1 MAETP
6 LTPATQA
13 GAPVSGEPEAL
24 SSDVL
29 ASQEPV
35 EAAAVEAVETETDEA
50 VEAAASE
57 QAPAASP
64 PAAAAAPVAIEPAAA
79 AVSEVAEASEG
90 PAVSEG
96 PEVSEP
102 PAALEPISAAVA
114 APIETAP
121 IQQAPI
127 EPSVAATLEVPPLPG
142 SGDTAGGEWDL
153 LRSRVGEWLERT
165 DLAGQWQRLQG
176 PLRLLGLLILLVL
189 VLRLYGA
196 LVGTL
201 DSLPLVSGLLELVG
215 VLAFG
220 RFCVNR
226 LVRSEERRRLQSE
239 WSQRWRDFR
248 GKA

>member
-6 LTPATQA
+6 LTPATEA
-13 GAPVSGEPEAL
+13 GAPVSGEPEATA
-24 SSDVL
+24 SEVL
-29 ASQEPV
+29 ASEAVTSQEPV
-35 EAAAVEAVETETDEA
+35 VAAPGEEPEAAAI
-50 VEAAASE
+50 EAAA
-57 QAPAASP
+57 A
-64 PAAAAAPVAIEPAAA
+64 
-79 AVSEVAEASEG
+79 
-90 PAVSEG
+90 
-96 PEVSEP
+96 EVSEP
-102 PAALEPISAAVA
+102 PASVPPAAEATAEVTPVAAAMEQEPVATAVA
-114 APIETAP
+114 APVEVAP
-121 IQQAPI
+121 VEPAAI
-127 EPSVAATLEVPPLPG
+127 EPAVAATLEVPPLPG
-142 SGDTAGGEWDL
+142 SSDTAGGEWDL
-153 LRSRVGEWLERT
+153 LLSRVGEWLERT

-226 LVRSEERRRLQSE
+226 LVRSEERRRLQSQ

>member
-13 GAPVSGEPEAL
+13 GAPVSGEPEAPA
-24 SSDVL
+24 SDVL

-35 EAAAVEAVETETDEA
+35 VAAAEEPVEAVADEP
-50 VEAAASE
+50 VVAAASE
-57 QAPAASP
+57 PAPVASAAS
-64 PAAAAAPVAIEPAAA
+64 AAAPVAMEEPAAVVEEEAAAEANPVATPTPVEPVTAATISAPAVPAPSEPAAIEPA
-79 AVSEVAEASEG
+79 
-90 PAVSEG
+90 
-96 PEVSEP
+96 
-102 PAALEPISAAVA
+102 
-114 APIETAP
+114 
-121 IQQAPI
+121 
-127 EPSVAATLEVPPLPG
+127 VAATLEVPPLPD

-226 LVRSEERRRLQSE
+226 LVRSEERRRLQSQ

>member
-6 LTPATQA
+6 LTPATEA
-13 GAPVSGEPEAL
+13 GAPVSGEPEATA
-24 SSDVL
+24 SEVL
-29 ASQEPV
+29 ASEAVTSQEPV
-35 EAAAVEAVETETDEA
+35 VAAPGEEPEAAAI
-50 VEAAASE
+50 EAAAAE
-57 QAPAASP
+57 
-64 PAAAAAPVAIEPAAA
+64 
-79 AVSEVAEASEG
+79 VSETA
-90 PAVSEG
+90 
-96 PEVSEP
+96 EVSEP
-102 PAALEPISAAVA
+102 PASVPPTAEATAEVTPVAAAMEQEPVATAVA
-114 APIETAP
+114 APVEVAP
-121 IQQAPI
+121 VEPAAI
-127 EPSVAATLEVPPLPG
+127 EPAVAATLEVPPLPG
-142 SGDTAGGEWDL
+142 SSDTAGGEWDL
-153 LRSRVGEWLERT
+153 LLSRVGEWLERT

-226 LVRSEERRRLQSE
+226 LVRSEERRRLQSQ

>member
-13 GAPVSGEPEAL
+13 GAPVSGGPEATT
-24 SSDVL
+24 SEVL

-35 EAAAVEAVETETDEA
+35 VAAPGEEPEAAV
-50 VEAAASE
+50 
-57 QAPAASP
+57 
-64 PAAAAAPVAIEPAAA
+64 IEPASAE
-79 AVSEVAEASEG
+79 VSEAA
-90 PAVSEG
+90 
-96 PEVSEP
+96 EVSEP
-102 PAALEPISAAVA
+102 PAPVPLPAEAAAETSPVAAAMPEEPVTTAVA
-114 APIETAP
+114 APIEA
-121 IQQAPI
+121 A
-127 EPSVAATLEVPPLPG
+127 VAATLEVPPLPG
-142 SGDTAGGEWDL
+142 SSDTGGGEWDL

-165 DLAGQWQRLQG
+165 DLAGQWQRLKG

-226 LVRSEERRRLQSE
+226 LVRSEERRQLQSQ